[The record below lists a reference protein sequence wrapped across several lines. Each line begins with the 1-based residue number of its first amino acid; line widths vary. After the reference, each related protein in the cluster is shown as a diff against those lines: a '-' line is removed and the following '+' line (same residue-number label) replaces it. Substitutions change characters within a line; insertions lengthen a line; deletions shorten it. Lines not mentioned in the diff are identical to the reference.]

1 MLKYDFE
8 IIYQRVC
15 EMPANFLSRNVVSQM
30 RQTQINI
37 LKFKDQLFHW
47 GQDQEPWIK
56 EIKDWI
62 MTGLECKNLT
72 AISYMKNY
80 WNHRFFIDDLLWVR
94 IKIREEHARVSLVL
108 PNHKIAEV

>member
-47 GQDQEPWIK
+47 GQD
-56 EIKDWI
+56 
-62 MTGLECKNLT
+62 
-72 AISYMKNY
+72 
-80 WNHRFFIDDLLWVR
+80 
-94 IKIREEHARVSLVL
+94 
-108 PNHKIAEV
+108 

>member
-1 MLKYDFE
+1 
-8 IIYQRVC
+8 
-15 EMPANFLSRNVVSQM
+15 
-30 RQTQINI
+30 
-37 LKFKDQLFHW
+37 
-47 GQDQEPWIK
+47 
-56 EIKDWI
+56 